1 MRLSAS
7 VKSWLL
13 NFNRTSK
20 VCCSSLIMYYLMLV
34 NCVYSGETS
43 SFPLQG
49 SLASFAYRRIHPKD
63 TARLSYHIPL
73 YPPIPRPRLSSYS
86 FQERRRGHLRRM
98 GRASRFQ
105 PHQARETKAEA
116 EVDSSFPRGD
126 FCKADTFLCQ
136 TGRLRRRR

>member
-7 VKSWLL
+7 VKSWLSS
-13 NFNRTSK
+13 FNKTSK
-20 VCCSSLIMYYLMLV
+20 VSSFDNVLLLFHV
-34 NCVYSGETS
+34 GKLCYSGETS
-43 SFPLQG
+43 SFPLKG
-49 SLASFAYRRIHPKD
+49 SLASFAYSRIHSKD
-63 TARLSYHIPL
+63 SARLSCHIPL

-86 FQERRRGHLRRM
+86 FQERRKRDLRRM

-116 EVDSSFPRGD
+116 EVDSPFSRGN

-136 TGRLRRRR
+136 TGRRRRR